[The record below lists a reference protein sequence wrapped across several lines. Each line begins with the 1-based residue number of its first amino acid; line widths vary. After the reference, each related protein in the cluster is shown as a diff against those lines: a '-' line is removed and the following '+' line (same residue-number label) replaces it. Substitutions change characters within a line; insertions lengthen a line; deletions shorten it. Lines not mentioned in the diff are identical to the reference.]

1 MWGNPAGASFFNREP
16 RRKKETEQACCRPVP
31 SRFLFGCVYSVNP
44 GVPLKD
50 ILYRQCMLGGNYMLF
65 HGDGGWKDPYYLGKA
80 EMTEKFYRYVQENHE
95 NGF

>member
-1 MWGNPAGASFFNREP
+1 M
-16 RRKKETEQACCRPVP
+16 
-31 SRFLFGCVYSVNP
+31 NP

-95 NGF
+95 NGFAVCWSEWLKARE